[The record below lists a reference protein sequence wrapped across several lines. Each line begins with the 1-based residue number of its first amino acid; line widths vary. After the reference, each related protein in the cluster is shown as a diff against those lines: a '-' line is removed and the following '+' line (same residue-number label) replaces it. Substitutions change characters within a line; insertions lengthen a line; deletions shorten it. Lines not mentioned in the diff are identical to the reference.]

1 MNVFTK
7 AIDTKN
13 FKAVPGMAVP
23 RKYDKPHVIRHL
35 REKYGKDAVI
45 AIGQDNLDVLTAMLG
60 GESAEKSLASMKQ
73 MSVEQAQKIKA
84 LEKEN
89 AALRKQV
96 QRLEGPQQ

>member
-1 MNVFTK
+1 
-7 AIDTKN
+7 
-13 FKAVPGMAVP
+13 
-23 RKYDKPHVIRHL
+23 
-35 REKYGKDAVI
+35 
-45 AIGQDNLDVLTAMLG
+45 
-60 GESAEKSLASMKQ
+60 MKQ